1 MNAPKTMERIVNRT
15 RYSVAASRLL
25 AGDDYWDGHNF
36 ERHGRNKFL
45 YLTPKGKYFVVTLSQ
60 WQGESDDLTPC
71 TMQEAIDLFETSLR
85 EHYEPYEVAFPDV
98 AVVDA

>member
-15 RYSVAASRLL
+15 RYSVATATRL

-45 YLTPKGKYFVVTLSQ
+45 YRTPKGAYFTVTLSQ

-71 TMQEAIDLFETSLR
+71 TLEEAIDLYEGSLT
-85 EHYEPYEVAFPDV
+85 EHYEPYDVAFPGV
-98 AVVDA
+98 EVVDG

>member
-15 RYSVAASRLL
+15 RYSVATATRL

-36 ERHGRNKFL
+36 ERHGRNEFL
-45 YLTPKGKYFVVTLSQ
+45 YRTPKGNYFTVTLSQ

-71 TMQEAIDLFETSLR
+71 TLEEAIDLYEGPLT
-85 EHYEPYEVAFPDV
+85 EHYEPYDVAFPTVKVIDG
-98 AVVDA
+98 